1 MENLPSPTDWAV
13 PFFIITVA
21 MEWWWSRK
29 NRKIRYET
37 KDALTSLALGTG
49 SVVAGILTGGIVFAL
64 SLWVYQFR
72 LIDIA
77 IRWPSALWIVPLA
90 FVLDDLA
97 YYWFHRT
104 AHRVRWFWAAH
115 VIHHSSQHYNLTT
128 ALRQTWTGFFAL
140 SFLFRLPLFLIGFPP
155 ALIFFLAGLNL
166 VYQYWI
172 HTEAIDRMP
181 RWFEAVMNTPSH
193 HRVHHA
199 TNARYLD
206 RNYAGVFIIWDK
218 LFDSYEPETAEE
230 DIRYGIVKNLNSYNL
245 LWAAFH
251 EWIGIGKDLWSAPWR
266 YKWHYLVKPPGWS
279 HDGSR
284 ESSEMIKERWRK
296 SLENQP

>member
-1 MENLPSPTDWAV
+1 M
-13 PFFIITVA
+13 
-21 MEWWWSRK
+21 
-29 NRKIRYET
+29 
-37 KDALTSLALGTG
+37 
-49 SVVAGILTGGIVFAL
+49 
-64 SLWVYQFR
+64 
-72 LIDIA
+72 
-77 IRWPSALWIVPLA
+77 
-90 FVLDDLA
+90 
-97 YYWFHRT
+97 
-104 AHRVRWFWAAH
+104 
-115 VIHHSSQHYNLTT
+115 
-128 ALRQTWTGFFAL
+128 
-140 SFLFRLPLFLIGFPP
+140 
-155 ALIFFLAGLNL
+155 
-166 VYQYWI
+166 
-172 HTEAIDRMP
+172 
-181 RWFEAVMNTPSH
+181 
-193 HRVHHA
+193 HHA